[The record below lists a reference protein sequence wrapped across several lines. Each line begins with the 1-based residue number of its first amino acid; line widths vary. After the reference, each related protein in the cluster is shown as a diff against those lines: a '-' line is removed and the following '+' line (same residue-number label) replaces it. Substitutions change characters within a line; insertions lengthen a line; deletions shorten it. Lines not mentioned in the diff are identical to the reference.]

1 MPIFLYISLHKLY
14 NRLRVTQLHNT
25 IWRCTILRKVL
36 AILSLIAVVLAAG
49 AAFAAEPIKIGYL
62 AALTGDFAQY
72 GITEVNMAKL
82 VVDDVNAQGGVLG
95 RPIELIPYDT
105 KTRNEDAV
113 NAVRR
118 MIESDGVCAIVGANS
133 SGINI
138 ATAPIVAK
146 GQVPQISTVGTN
158 PYVTV
163 DNKGNVR
170 PYSFRICFTDPY
182 QGALAAELAYNDLH
196 KTKAAILYNV
206 GSDYAQGF
214 REFFVDSYEKL
225 GGKIVADEGFRETDV
240 DFRAQLT
247 KIKNSGADMM
257 LLPGMGK
264 DMALAIKQAQEL
276 GLDVTIIGGDGY
288 AEFMNEI
295 AGPAMIGT
303 YWVNHTYLDDP
314 EMAPIFARYK
324 EVYKDDCKEFV
335 NGTMAYDG
343 MYWLIDAIKRAGK
356 AEGPAIAK
364 ALEETKGL
372 KLHHATLTIDP
383 ATHNPIGKAG
393 IILKVGDDLKTDFYK
408 KVEPK

>member
-1 MPIFLYISLHKLY
+1 MK
-14 NRLRVTQLHNT
+14 
-25 IWRCTILRKVL
+25 KVL
-36 AILSLIAVVLAAG
+36 ALLALVIVVFAAG

-62 AALTGDFAQY
+62 AALTGDYAQY

-82 VVDDVNAQGGVLG
+82 VVGDINAKGGILG
-95 RPIELIPYDT
+95 RQIELIPYDT

-118 MIESDGVCAIVGANS
+118 MIESDNVCAIVGANS

-146 GQVPQISTVGTN
+146 GKTPQISTVGTN
-158 PYVTV
+158 PLVTV
-163 DNKGNVR
+163 DNKGKVR

-182 QGALAAELAYNDLH
+182 QGTLAADLAFKDLGL
-196 KTKAAILYNV
+196 KKAAILYNV
-206 GSDYAQGF
+206 GSDYAQGL
-214 REFFVDSYEKL
+214 REFFVKSYEKL

-247 KIKNSGADMM
+247 KIKNSGAD
-257 LLPGMGK
+257 LLFLPGMGK

-276 GLDVTIIGGDGY
+276 GLKATVIGGDGY

-295 AGPAMIGT
+295 AGPAMKGT
-303 YWVNHTYLDDP
+303 YWVNHTYLEDP
-314 EMAPIFARYK
+314 GMAPIFKRYK
-324 EVYKDDCKEFV
+324 DVYKDDCKEFV
-335 NGTMAYDG
+335 NGTMAYDA

-372 KLHHATLTIDP
+372 KLNHATLTVDP
-383 ATHNPIGKAG
+383 KTHNPLNKPG
-393 IILKVGDDLKTDFYK
+393 IILKVGDDLKTRFYK

>member
-1 MPIFLYISLHKLY
+1 MK
-14 NRLRVTQLHNT
+14 
-25 IWRCTILRKVL
+25 KVL
-36 AILSLIAVVLAAG
+36 ALLALVIVVFVAG

-62 AALTGDFAQY
+62 AALTGDYAQY

-82 VVDDVNAQGGVLG
+82 VVGDINAKGGILG
-95 RPIELIPYDT
+95 RQIELIPYDT

-118 MIESDGVCAIVGANS
+118 MIESDKVCAIVGANS

-146 GQVPQISTVGTN
+146 GKTPQISTVGTN
-158 PYVTV
+158 PLVTV
-163 DNKGNVR
+163 DNKGKVR

-182 QGALAAELAYNDLH
+182 QGTLAADLAFKDLGL
-196 KTKAAILYNV
+196 KKAAILYNV
-206 GSDYAQGF
+206 GSDYAQGL
-214 REFFVDSYEKL
+214 REFFVKSYEKL

-247 KIKNSGADMM
+247 KIKNSGAD
-257 LLPGMGK
+257 LLFLPGMGK

-276 GLDVTIIGGDGY
+276 GLKATVIGGDGY

-295 AGPAMIGT
+295 AGPAMKGT
-303 YWVNHTYLDDP
+303 YWVNHTYLEDP
-314 EMAPIFARYK
+314 GMAPIFKRYK
-324 EVYKDDCKEFV
+324 DVYKDDCKEFV
-335 NGTMAYDG
+335 NGTMAYDA

-372 KLHHATLTIDP
+372 KLNHATLTVDP
-383 ATHNPIGKAG
+383 KTHNPLNKPG
-393 IILKVGDDLKTDFYK
+393 IILKVGDDLKTRFYK

>member
-1 MPIFLYISLHKLY
+1 M
-14 NRLRVTQLHNT
+14 
-25 IWRCTILRKVL
+25 RKVL
-36 AILSLIAVVLAAG
+36 ALLALIIVVFAAG
-49 AAFAAEPIKIGYL
+49 TAMAAEPIKIGYL
-62 AALTGDFAQY
+62 AALTGDYAQY

-82 VVDDVNAQGGVLG
+82 VVGDINAKGGILG
-95 RPIELIPYDT
+95 RKIELIPYDT

-118 MIESDGVCAIVGANS
+118 MIESDKVCAIVGANS

-146 GQVPQISTVGTN
+146 GKTPQISTVGTN
-158 PYVTV
+158 PFVTV
-163 DNKGNVR
+163 DNKGKVR

-182 QGALAAELAYNDLH
+182 QGALAADLAYNDLK

-206 GSDYAQGF
+206 GSDYAQGL
-214 REFFVDSYEKL
+214 REFFVKDYEKL

-247 KIKNSGADMM
+247 TIKNSGAD
-257 LLPGMGK
+257 LLFLPGMGK

-276 GLDVTIIGGDGY
+276 GLKVTVIGGDGY

-295 AGPAMIGT
+295 AGPAMKGT
-303 YWVNHTYLDDP
+303 FWVNHTYLDDP

-335 NGTMAYDG
+335 NGTMAYDA
-343 MYWLIDAIKRAGK
+343 MYWLIDAIQRAGK
-356 AEGPAIAK
+356 ADGQAIAK

-383 ATHNPIGKAG
+383 ATHNPINKAG
-393 IILKVGDDLKTDFYK
+393 IILKVGDDLKTKFYK

>member
-1 MPIFLYISLHKLY
+1 MK
-14 NRLRVTQLHNT
+14 
-25 IWRCTILRKVL
+25 KVL
-36 AILSLIAVVLAAG
+36 ALLAIIFVICAAG
-49 AAFAAEPIKIGYL
+49 VAFAAEPIKIGYL
-62 AALTGDFAQY
+62 AALTGDYAQY
-72 GITEVNMAKL
+72 GITEVNMAKM
-82 VVDDVNAQGGVLG
+82 VVADINAKGGILG
-95 RPIELIPYDT
+95 RKIELIPYDT

-118 MIESDGVCAIVGANS
+118 MIESDKVCAIVGANS

-146 GQVPQISTVGTN
+146 GQTPQISTVGTN
-158 PYVTV
+158 PLVTV
-163 DNKGNVR
+163 DNKGHVR

-182 QGALAAELAYNDLH
+182 QGALAADLAYKDLN
-196 KTKAAILYNV
+196 KKKAAILYNV
-206 GSDYAQGF
+206 GSDYAQGL
-214 REFFVDSYEKL
+214 REFFVKDYEKL

-247 KIKNSGADMM
+247 KIKNSGADV
-257 LLPGMGK
+257 LFLPGMGK

-276 GLDVTIIGGDGY
+276 GLKAVIVGGDGY

-295 AGPAMIGT
+295 AGPAMKGT
-303 YWVNHTYLDDP
+303 YYVNHTYLDDP
-314 EMAPIFARYK
+314 GMAPIFKRYK

-364 ALEETKGL
+364 ALEATKGL

-383 ATHNPIGKAG
+383 KTHNPLNKAG
-393 IILKVGDDLKTDFYK
+393 IILKVGDDLKTKFYK

>member
-1 MPIFLYISLHKLY
+1 MK
-14 NRLRVTQLHNT
+14 
-25 IWRCTILRKVL
+25 KVL
-36 AILSLIAVVLAAG
+36 ALLALVIVVFAAG

-62 AALTGDFAQY
+62 AALTGDYAQY

-82 VVDDVNAQGGVLG
+82 VVGDINAKGGILG
-95 RPIELIPYDT
+95 RQIELIPYDT

-118 MIESDGVCAIVGANS
+118 MIESDKVCAIVGANS

-146 GQVPQISTVGTN
+146 GKTPQISTVGTN
-158 PYVTV
+158 PLVTV
-163 DNKGNVR
+163 DNKGKVR

-182 QGALAAELAYNDLH
+182 QGTLAADLAFKELGL
-196 KTKAAILYNV
+196 KKAAILYNV
-206 GSDYAQGF
+206 GSDYAQGL
-214 REFFVDSYEKL
+214 REFFVKSYEKL

-247 KIKNSGADMM
+247 KIKNSGAD
-257 LLPGMGK
+257 LLFLPGMGK

-276 GLDVTIIGGDGY
+276 GLKATVIGGDGY

-295 AGPAMIGT
+295 AGPAMKGT
-303 YWVNHTYLDDP
+303 YWVNHTYLEDP
-314 EMAPIFARYK
+314 GMAPIFKRYK
-324 EVYKDDCKEFV
+324 DVYKDDCKEFV
-335 NGTMAYDG
+335 NGTMAYDA

-372 KLHHATLTIDP
+372 KLNHATLTVDP
-383 ATHNPIGKAG
+383 KTHNPLNKPG
-393 IILKVGDDLKTDFYK
+393 IILKVGDDLKTRFYK

>member
-1 MPIFLYISLHKLY
+1 M
-14 NRLRVTQLHNT
+14 
-25 IWRCTILRKVL
+25 RKVL
-36 AILSLIAVVLAAG
+36 ALLALIIVVFAAG
-49 AAFAAEPIKIGYL
+49 TAMAAEPIKIGYL
-62 AALTGDFAQY
+62 AALTGDYAQY

-82 VVDDVNAQGGVLG
+82 VVGDINAKGGILG
-95 RPIELIPYDT
+95 RKIELIPYDT

-118 MIESDGVCAIVGANS
+118 MIESDKVCAIVGANS

-146 GQVPQISTVGTN
+146 GKTPQISTVGTN
-158 PYVTV
+158 PFVTV
-163 DNKGNVR
+163 DNKGKVR

-182 QGALAAELAYNDLH
+182 QGALAADLAYNDLK

-206 GSDYAQGF
+206 GSDYAQGL
-214 REFFVDSYEKL
+214 REFFVKDYEKL

-247 KIKNSGADMM
+247 TIKNSGAD
-257 LLPGMGK
+257 LLFLPGMGK

-276 GLDVTIIGGDGY
+276 GLKVTIIGGDGY

-295 AGPAMIGT
+295 AGPAMKGT
-303 YWVNHTYLDDP
+303 FWVNQTNLDDP
-314 EMAPIFARYK
+314 EMPPIFARYK

-335 NGTMAYDG
+335 NGTMAYDA

-356 AEGPAIAK
+356 ADGQAIAK

-383 ATHNPIGKAG
+383 ATHNPINKAG
-393 IILKVGDDLKTDFYK
+393 IILKVGDDLKTKFYK

>member
-1 MPIFLYISLHKLY
+1 MK
-14 NRLRVTQLHNT
+14 
-25 IWRCTILRKVL
+25 KVL
-36 AILSLIAVVLAAG
+36 ALLALVIVVFAAG

-62 AALTGDFAQY
+62 AALTGDYAQY

-82 VVDDVNAQGGVLG
+82 VVGDINAKGGILG
-95 RPIELIPYDT
+95 RQIELIPYDT

-118 MIESDGVCAIVGANS
+118 MIESDKVCAIVGANS

-146 GQVPQISTVGTN
+146 GKTPQISTVGTN
-158 PYVTV
+158 PLVTV
-163 DNKGNVR
+163 DNKGKVR

-182 QGALAAELAYNDLH
+182 QGTLAADLAFKDLGL
-196 KTKAAILYNV
+196 KKAAILYNV
-206 GSDYAQGF
+206 GSDYAQGL
-214 REFFVDSYEKL
+214 REFFVKSYEKL

-247 KIKNSGADMM
+247 KIKNSGAD
-257 LLPGMGK
+257 LLFLPGMGK

-276 GLDVTIIGGDGY
+276 GLKATVIGGDGY

-295 AGPAMIGT
+295 AGPAMKGT
-303 YWVNHTYLDDP
+303 YWVNHTYLEDP
-314 EMAPIFARYK
+314 GMAPIFKRYK
-324 EVYKDDCKEFV
+324 DVYKDDCKEFV
-335 NGTMAYDG
+335 NGTMAYDA

-372 KLHHATLTIDP
+372 KLNHATLTVDP
-383 ATHNPIGKAG
+383 TTHNPLNTPG
-393 IILKVGDDLKTDFYK
+393 IILTVGDDLKTRFYK

>member
-1 MPIFLYISLHKLY
+1 M
-14 NRLRVTQLHNT
+14 
-25 IWRCTILRKVL
+25 RKVL
-36 AILSLIAVVLAAG
+36 ALLALTIVVFAAG
-49 AAFAAEPIKIGYL
+49 TAMAAEPIKIGYL
-62 AALTGDFAQY
+62 AALTGDYAQY

-82 VVDDVNAQGGVLG
+82 VVGDINAKGGILG
-95 RPIELIPYDT
+95 RKIELIPYDT

-118 MIESDGVCAIVGANS
+118 MIESDKVCAIVGANS

-146 GQVPQISTVGTN
+146 GKTPQISTVGTN
-158 PYVTV
+158 PFVTV
-163 DNKGNVR
+163 DNKGKVR

-182 QGALAAELAYNDLH
+182 QGALAADLAYNDLK

-206 GSDYAQGF
+206 GSDYAQGL
-214 REFFVDSYEKL
+214 REFFVKDYEKL

-247 KIKNSGADMM
+247 TIKNSGAD
-257 LLPGMGK
+257 LLFLPGMGK

-276 GLDVTIIGGDGY
+276 GLKVTVIGGDGY

-295 AGPAMIGT
+295 AGPAMKGT
-303 YWVNHTYLDDP
+303 FWVNHTYLDDP

-335 NGTMAYDG
+335 NGTMAYDA

-356 AEGPAIAK
+356 ADGQAIAK

-383 ATHNPIGKAG
+383 ATHNPINKAG
-393 IILKVGDDLKTDFYK
+393 IILKVGDDLKTKFYK

>member
-1 MPIFLYISLHKLY
+1 MK
-14 NRLRVTQLHNT
+14 
-25 IWRCTILRKVL
+25 KVL
-36 AILSLIAVVLAAG
+36 ALLALVIVVFAAG

-62 AALTGDFAQY
+62 AALTGDYAQY

-82 VVDDVNAQGGVLG
+82 VVGDINAKGGILG
-95 RPIELIPYDT
+95 RQIELIPYDT

-118 MIESDGVCAIVGANS
+118 MIESDNVCAIVGANS

-146 GQVPQISTVGTN
+146 GKTPQISTVGTN
-158 PYVTV
+158 PLVTV
-163 DNKGNVR
+163 DNKGKVR

-182 QGALAAELAYNDLH
+182 QGTLAADLAFKDLGL
-196 KTKAAILYNV
+196 KKAAILYNV
-206 GSDYAQGF
+206 GSDYAQGL
-214 REFFVDSYEKL
+214 REFFVKSYEKL

-247 KIKNSGADMM
+247 KIKNSGAD
-257 LLPGMGK
+257 LLFLPGMGK

-276 GLDVTIIGGDGY
+276 GLKATVIGGDGY

-295 AGPAMIGT
+295 AGPAMKGT
-303 YWVNHTYLDDP
+303 YWVNHTYLEDP
-314 EMAPIFARYK
+314 GMAPIFKRYK
-324 EVYKDDCKEFV
+324 DVYKDDCKEFV
-335 NGTMAYDG
+335 NGTMAYDA

-364 ALEETKGL
+364 ALEETNGL
-372 KLHHATLTIDP
+372 KLNHATLTVDP
-383 ATHNPIGKAG
+383 KTHNPLNKPG
-393 IILKVGDDLKTDFYK
+393 IILKVGDDLKTRFYK

>member
-1 MPIFLYISLHKLY
+1 M
-14 NRLRVTQLHNT
+14 
-25 IWRCTILRKVL
+25 RKVL
-36 AILSLIAVVLAAG
+36 ALLALIIVVFAAG
-49 AAFAAEPIKIGYL
+49 TAMAAEPIKIGYL
-62 AALTGDFAQY
+62 AALTGDYAQY

-82 VVDDVNAQGGVLG
+82 VVGDINAKGGILG
-95 RPIELIPYDT
+95 RKIELIPYDT

-118 MIESDGVCAIVGANS
+118 MIESDKVCAIVGANS

-146 GQVPQISTVGTN
+146 GKTPQISTVGTN
-158 PYVTV
+158 PFVTV
-163 DNKGNVR
+163 DNKGKVR

-182 QGALAAELAYNDLH
+182 QGALAADLAYNDLK

-206 GSDYAQGF
+206 GSDYAQGL
-214 REFFVDSYEKL
+214 REFFVKDYEKL

-247 KIKNSGADMM
+247 TIKNSGAD
-257 LLPGMGK
+257 LLFLPGMGK

-276 GLDVTIIGGDGY
+276 GLKATIIGGDGY

-295 AGPAMIGT
+295 AGPAMKGT
-303 YWVNHTYLDDP
+303 FWVNHTYLDDP

-335 NGTMAYDG
+335 NGTMAYDA

-356 AEGPAIAK
+356 ADGQAIAK

-383 ATHNPIGKAG
+383 ATHNPINKAG
-393 IILKVGDDLKTDFYK
+393 MILKVGDDLKTKNYK